1 MGSAALVRQTV
12 NFFGGMRNPR
22 AAANTGVSS
31 QGPFFENLGDNRAP
45 VALPEEGECT
55 LLPKIAVLNW
65 RTGSPRRA
73 HLPRVSLGTAVSDRL
88 LACRGNRDSTA
99 ETTGASNNDR
109 DRHERGRTV
118 NPRLLAAALAC
129 CGAWPAFA
137 QSALVADDL
146 PVMLA
151 DSSGTVTVAIALRN
165 TGSQPLA
172 VHLSTMDFEHQP
184 ATGAPYPLGAT
195 STFSATS
202 EADKAVLNG
211 VPLAPGG
218 VLNAKLTVSKLWEA
232 GESTAVMQNNDEDI
246 RTRNGAPRTLLRE
259 VHIPAAFNVRIDAGP
274 TDPPEIRFSSLG
286 SGGGKLLVR
295 LVNSDPMSYRFRWS
309 LRLGND

>member
-1 MGSAALVRQTV
+1 M
-12 NFFGGMRNPR
+12 
-22 AAANTGVSS
+22 
-31 QGPFFENLGDNRAP
+31 
-45 VALPEEGECT
+45 
-55 LLPKIAVLNW
+55 
-65 RTGSPRRA
+65 
-73 HLPRVSLGTAVSDRL
+73 
-88 LACRGNRDSTA
+88 
-99 ETTGASNNDR
+99 
-109 DRHERGRTV
+109 

-172 VHLSTMDFEHQP
+172 VHLSTTDFEHQP

-309 LRLGND
+309 LRLDNDLKVSPNPFVDLPANGSAFLDLTPVSPHGSGVLGWFSQFLAAGTLKDEIESGDLLLEPIL